1 LCEIAQSRIA
11 NINADLRNFLAKTG
25 LSRLHGGPEYDMIT
39 CKDMLFIVESSVKG
53 IFFNSGALK
62 PPPERPAKFCQE
74 GKAKK

>member
-1 LCEIAQSRIA
+1 
-11 NINADLRNFLAKTG
+11 
-25 LSRLHGGPEYDMIT
+25 MIT